1 MENKT
6 MMTDYYEVTM
16 SQAYFD
22 QGCKEEMAYFDVFYR
37 SNPFNGGYLMTG
49 GLGEI
54 IEYIKN
60 FKITEEDIDYLRG
73 QGCFSEEFLAYLK
86 DLKFT
91 GDIYAM
97 PDGTAVFPNEPV
109 ITVRAKMIE
118 AQIIE
123 TALLANFN
131 HGSLVTTKTK
141 RITNEAGEIPV
152 WEFGARRAR
161 GMDSAIEASR
171 HAYIGGAYGTS
182 NVYAGRKYG
191 LPIFGTMA
199 HSFIEKFDSE
209 YEAFKA
215 YALSFPENSVF
226 LVDTYDVLR
235 SGIPNAIRV
244 SKEILEPNGQR
255 LKGIRID
262 SGDLVYLTK
271 ASKQMLVDAGY
282 PDVKICVSN
291 GLDEYSIANL
301 IKQGAVIDS
310 IGLGDNITASKERV
324 NGVYKLVAVEKGD
337 EIIPKI
343 KVSEDTV
350 KTINPGVKKVYR
362 FYDFDSGEVLGDVIA
377 RNTEKIPKDKY
388 TLVSDQSPWKKTTIT
403 DYRVRELQVPIFM
416 NGELVYQEPSLEEKR
431 AYCQK
436 EFETLTDRI
445 TDIENPHTYY
455 VDLSEEERALKEFML
470 YDVMKKSADTAIEN
484 SGYQKAKRISKN

>member
-37 SNPFNGGYLMTG
+37 SNPFHGGYLMTG

-97 PDGTAVFPNEPV
+97 PDGTAAFPNEPV

-141 RITNEAGEIPV
+141 RITNEAEGIPV

-161 GMDSAIEASR
+161 GTDSAIEASR
-171 HAYIGGAYGTS
+171 HAYIGGCIW
-182 NVYAGRKYG
+182 N
-191 LPIFGTMA
+191 
-199 HSFIEKFDSE
+199 
-209 YEAFKA
+209 
-215 YALSFPENSVF
+215 
-226 LVDTYDVLR
+226 
-235 SGIPNAIRV
+235 
-244 SKEILEPNGQR
+244 Q
-255 LKGIRID
+255 
-262 SGDLVYLTK
+262 
-271 ASKQMLVDAGY
+271 
-282 PDVKICVSN
+282 
-291 GLDEYSIANL
+291 
-301 IKQGAVIDS
+301 
-310 IGLGDNITASKERV
+310 
-324 NGVYKLVAVEKGD
+324 
-337 EIIPKI
+337 
-343 KVSEDTV
+343 
-350 KTINPGVKKVYR
+350 
-362 FYDFDSGEVLGDVIA
+362 
-377 RNTEKIPKDKY
+377 
-388 TLVSDQSPWKKTTIT
+388 
-403 DYRVRELQVPIFM
+403 
-416 NGELVYQEPSLEEKR
+416 
-431 AYCQK
+431 
-436 EFETLTDRI
+436 
-445 TDIENPHTYY
+445 
-455 VDLSEEERALKEFML
+455 
-470 YDVMKKSADTAIEN
+470 
-484 SGYQKAKRISKN
+484 